1 MAAET
6 TDATSETGYTWSTWR
21 QAVSAVRAPKSLKR
35 TASVALIVGTAF
47 VAMNQLDAIIA
58 GRATAL
64 LWLKAGLTYLTPM
77 VVSNIGMLSATHQTR
92 VVRPISEGQAH

>member
-6 TDATSETGYTWSTWR
+6 TDTTSETGYTWSTWR
-21 QAVSAVRAPKSLKR
+21 QALSAVRAPKSLKR

-47 VAMNQLDAIIA
+47 FAMNQLEGVIA

-77 VVSNIGMLSATHQTR
+77 VVSNVGMLSATHQTR
-92 VVRPISEGQAH
+92 AAQPISEGQAQ